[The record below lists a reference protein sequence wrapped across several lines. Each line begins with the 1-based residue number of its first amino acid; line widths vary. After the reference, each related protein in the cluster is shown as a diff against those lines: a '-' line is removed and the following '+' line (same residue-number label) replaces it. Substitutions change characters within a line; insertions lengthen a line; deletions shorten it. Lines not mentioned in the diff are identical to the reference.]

1 MQHVVMFSGGVGSW
15 AAAKRVAEKHGTD
28 NLILLFADTLIE
40 DEDLY
45 RFLDEAAANV
55 GGRLVKVAEGR
66 DPWQVFF
73 DVRFLGNSRVDPCS
87 RILKRE
93 FLRRWLDEHCDP
105 ASTTVYLGIDWTEAH
120 RFERAQRYWVPW
132 RVEAPLCEPPYL
144 LKDDMLAALR
154 AEGIR
159 PPRLYEL
166 GFSHNNCGGFCVKA
180 GQAHFALLY
189 RTMPERYLYHER
201 REQELRD
208 FLGKNVAI
216 LVDRRGGGAR
226 PMTLREFRERLEAND
241 KQLDLF
247 EWGGCGCFSGDDD
260 FSLVDAQRAGPHR
273 ERAHAGAGYAGSE
286 NDGNR
291 KATTATARARG
302 GDGRRRGGRG
312 RK

>member
-1 MQHVVMFSGGVGSW
+1 MQHVVMFSGGAGSW
-15 AAAKRVAEKHGTD
+15 MTAKRVAEKHGTD

-55 GGRLVKVAEGR
+55 GGQLIKVAEGR

-87 RILKRE
+87 
-93 FLRRWLDEHCDP
+93 
-105 ASTTVYLGIDWTEAH
+105 WTEAH

-132 RVEAPLCEPPYL
+132 RVEAPLCSPPYL
-144 LKDDMLAALR
+144 TKDDILAALR

-180 GQAHFALLY
+180 GQGHFALLY

-247 EWGGCGCFSGDDD
+247 EWGGCGCFS
-260 FSLVDAQRAGPHR
+260 AAG
-273 ERAHAGAGYAGSE
+273 E
-286 NDGNR
+286 
-291 KATTATARARG
+291 
-302 GDGRRRGGRG
+302 
-312 RK
+312 

>member
-1 MQHVVMFSGGVGSW
+1 MAQGPHLERAHLVRHLTVKGERQVKLKRAAYRHVVMFSGGVGSW

-105 ASTTVYLGIDWTEAH
+105 ASTTVYLGIDSTEAH

-132 RVEAPLCEPPYL
+132 RVEAPLCSPPYL
-144 LKDDMLAALR
+144 TKDDILAALR

-189 RTMPERYLYHER
+189 RTMPERYLYHEQ

-208 FLGKNVAI
+208 FLCKDVAI
-216 LVDRRGGGAR
+216 LVDRRGGGVR

-241 KQLDLF
+241 
-247 EWGGCGCFSGDDD
+247 EW
-260 FSLVDAQRAGPHR
+260 R
-273 ERAHAGAGYAGSE
+273 
-286 NDGNR
+286 
-291 KATTATARARG
+291 
-302 GDGRRRGGRG
+302 
-312 RK
+312 

>member
-1 MQHVVMFSGGVGSW
+1 VQHVVMFSGGVGSW
-15 AAAKRVAEKHGTD
+15 MAAKRVAEKHGTD

-55 GGRLVKVAEGR
+55 GGKLIKVAEGR

-144 LKDDMLAALR
+144 LKDDMLALLR

-189 RTMPERYLYHER
+189 RTMPERYLYHEQ

-208 FLGKNVAI
+208 FLGKDVAI

-241 KQLDLF
+241 KRIDMS

-260 FSLVDAQRAGPHR
+260 FSLGGTQRAG
-273 ERAHAGAGYAGSE
+273 AAS
-286 NDGNR
+286 
-291 KATTATARARG
+291 
-302 GDGRRRGGRG
+302 
-312 RK
+312 

>member
-15 AAAKRVAEKHGTD
+15 ATAKRVAEKHGTD

-105 ASTTVYLGIDWTEAH
+105 ATTTVYLGIDWTEAH
-120 RFERAQRYWVPW
+120 RFKRAQRYWEPW

-208 FLGKNVAI
+208 FLGKDVAI
-216 LVDRRGGGAR
+216 LVDRSGGGAR

-260 FSLVDAQRAGPHR
+260 FSLVGAQRAGS
-273 ERAHAGAGYAGSE
+273 AS
-286 NDGNR
+286 
-291 KATTATARARG
+291 
-302 GDGRRRGGRG
+302 
-312 RK
+312 

>member
-1 MQHVVMFSGGVGSW
+1 MKIKRAAYRHVVMFSGGVGSW

-120 RFERAQRYWVPW
+120 RFERARRYWVPW
-132 RVEAPLCEPPYL
+132 RVEAPLCKPPYL
-144 LKDDMLAALR
+144 LKDDMLAVLR

-208 FLGKNVAI
+208 YLCKDVAI

-226 PMTLREFRERLEAND
+226 PMTLREFRERLEVND
-241 KQLDLF
+241 QGIKRTPKAGGVKQPQLF
-247 EWGGCGCFSGDDD
+247 
-260 FSLVDAQRAGPHR
+260 
-273 ERAHAGAGYAGSE
+273 
-286 NDGNR
+286 
-291 KATTATARARG
+291 ATSKKEALCYDYSSR
-302 GDGRRRGGRG
+302 
-312 RK
+312 